1 MFILKFR
8 KQEEA
13 GADGG
18 ESGGGKTYTAEQFNA
33 LQTQLDESTA
43 SAESMK
49 AKMDQL
55 LGETKQA
62 KALKKQ
68 ADDDAAAVAKA
79 KAVKDNDFEQLF
91 KSSEEQSTQYKTQ
104 LEDLQNTISN
114 EKRNTEAMKIASQLA
129 DGFNAE
135 LLGEKIAQRL
145 KYTDEGVKILDS
157 NGQLTVSTV
166 EDLKAEFQ
174 GNERYASLIRG
185 NQSSGSGAPGGKSGS
200 AADKVLTR
208 SEFESLDPQAKAEF
222 FRSNGQLTE

>member
-1 MFILKFR
+1 MS
-8 KQEEA
+8 EEQTEQTT
-13 GADGG
+13 
-18 ESGGGKTYTAEQFNA
+18 ESTYTAEQFNS
-33 LQTQLDESTA
+33 LQSQLDESKA
-43 SAESMK
+43 SNDSMK

-62 KALKKQ
+62 KAQQRQ
-68 ADDDAAAVAKA
+68 ADEEAQAIAKA
-79 KAVKDNDFEQLF
+79 KAVKDNDFEHLF
-91 KSSEEQSTQYKTQ
+91 KSSEEQSKAYKAQ
-104 LEDLQNTISN
+104 LEDLQNTVAN
-114 EKRNTEAMKIASQLA
+114 EKRNIEAMKIASQLA

-166 EDLKAEFQ
+166 DDLKAEFQ
-174 GNERYASLIRG
+174 NNERYASLIRG

-208 SEFESLDPQAKAEF
+208 SEFESLDPQSKSEF
-222 FRSNGQLTE
+222 FRSGGKLTE